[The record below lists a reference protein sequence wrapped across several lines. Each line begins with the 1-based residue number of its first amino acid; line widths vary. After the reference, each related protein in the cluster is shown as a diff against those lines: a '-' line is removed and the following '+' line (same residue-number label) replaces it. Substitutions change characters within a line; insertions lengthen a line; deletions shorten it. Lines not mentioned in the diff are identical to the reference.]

1 MSGELCTE
9 RGCGSCGRCDAA
21 DTEST
26 PTATEAIDADL
37 EALTEKLC
45 ADAAK
50 LGLGET
56 AIGIIV
62 LVTRKA
68 YMEGWYRGHETAGA
82 LALRID
88 RELRADRE
96 AKRGRGTSG

>member
-1 MSGELCTE
+1 MITPDPAGIV
-9 RGCGSCGRCDAA
+9 
-21 DTEST
+21 T

-68 YMEGWYRGHETAGA
+68 YMEGWYRGHQCASD
-82 LALRID
+82 LAARID
-88 RELRADRE
+88 GELRE
-96 AKRGRGTSG
+96 ARGR

>member
-1 MSGELCTE
+1 MKASNGATT
-9 RGCGSCGRCDAA
+9 SDAV
-21 DTEST
+21 
-26 PTATEAIDADL
+26 TATEAIDADL

-62 LVTRKA
+62 LVTRRA

-82 LALRID
+82 RPFGG
-88 RELRADRE
+88 
-96 AKRGRGTSG
+96 K